1 MELKIDIDDLSTKVA
16 QNMLSKKNIWEE
28 YTPIVE
34 TDDGIEVYMYEGI
47 NSPAVYAELHQR
59 LSTLT
64 SDQTAILHIN
74 NGGGYEQ
81 GASTICQALQQT
93 EATTTANLSGLV
105 ASAATIVTMACDEL
119 TIAPDTMFMVHE
131 SSFDNIGG
139 KFSDMKSFQD
149 FYNNHTRTASKASY
163 LGFLTEDEIERIHNG
178 KEIWLSAEEVL
189 TRWNNKKELL
199 NG

>member
-1 MELKIDIDDLSTKVA
+1 MELQIDLDDLSTKVA
-16 QNMLSKKNIWEE
+16 QNMLSKKNVWEE
-28 YTPIVE
+28 YTPIID
-34 TDDGIEVYMYEGI
+34 TDSGIEVYMYEGI
-47 NSPAVYAELHQR
+47 NSPAVYAELHNR
-59 LSTLT
+59 LGKLT

-93 EATTTANLSGLV
+93 KATTIANLSGIV
-105 ASAATIVTMACDEL
+105 ASAATIITMECDKL

-131 SSFDNIGG
+131 SSFENLGG

-149 FYNNHTRTASKASY
+149 FYNDHTRATSKASY
-163 LGFLTEDEIERIHNG
+163 LGFLTEEEIERIHNG
-178 KEIWLSAEEVL
+178 KEIWLSAEDVL
-189 TRWNNKKELL
+189 TRWNNKKELS

>member
-1 MELKIDIDDLSTKVA
+1 MELQIDLDDLSTKVA
-16 QNMLSKKNIWEE
+16 QNMLSKKNVWEE

-34 TDDGIEVYMYEGI
+34 TDAGIEVYMYEGI
-47 NSPAVYAELHQR
+47 NSPAIYAELHHR
-59 LSTLT
+59 LLNLT
-64 SDQTAILHIN
+64 SSQTATLHIN

-81 GASTICQALQQT
+81 GASTICQALRQT
-93 EATTTANLSGLV
+93 KATTIANLSGLV
-105 ASAATIVTMACDEL
+105 ASAATIITMECDQL
-119 TIAPDTMFMVHE
+119 TVAPDTMFMVHE
-131 SSFDNIGG
+131 SSFDNLGG

-149 FYNNHTRTASKASY
+149 FYNDHTRATSKASY

-189 TRWNNKKELL
+189 TRWTNKKELS